1 MATLGPLNW
10 WSKIGESGILISSK
24 SCFNDGAFLFLVC
37 VTGINSG
44 KATSLIILSP
54 QLSTSSFDK
63 PTHVRLEEST
73 RTSPVVGECD
83 FDRFAGVVCAGC
95 SDRVNIFSVLLVR
108 KFSLGEIRLDMD
120 ASEVPLV
127 RVSMAPDLDISEPS
141 INEEL
146 FLVVGEEVGEGLKLC
161 SDE

>member
-1 MATLGPLNW
+1 VF
-10 WSKIGESGILISSK
+10 S
-24 SCFNDGAFLFLVC
+24 VC

-83 FDRFAGVVCAGC
+83 FDRFTGVV
-95 SDRVNIFSVLLVR
+95 
-108 KFSLGEIRLDMD
+108 
-120 ASEVPLV
+120 
-127 RVSMAPDLDISEPS
+127 
-141 INEEL
+141 
-146 FLVVGEEVGEGLKLC
+146 
-161 SDE
+161 